1 MEEGFSRRE
10 QLVGGF
16 LLVLIIFTVVTLL
29 VIAQGKGWFQPQKTY
44 LIKFRQGYNLRQG
57 SLVKMFNAEI
67 GKVAVLG
74 ITQTMGHPQVEVT
87 LKVNEEYANLIRQDS
102 VAEVVSP
109 TLIGSEYVAISPGSS
124 GYPKIEPHDN
134 IPSRERKSVTEHLA
148 ELASEENIEKVKHML
163 INLAQF
169 SEQLKNDEKVLQA
182 ALNHANEVFLNL
194 TEGKGTLGMLVMQKD
209 FIVRFNQRL
218 DHMERTWA
226 EFLVEAKTVMVDLKP
241 TAQNL
246 GVFTKSINQEIE
258 PLKAIVA
265 NIKAGSE
272 ELPDLMEAATGTA
285 RSAKD
290 TMDAIKANPLIRWT
304 APTGAKSQTIHV
316 APRTLP

>member
-16 LLVLIIFTVVTLL
+16 LLVLIVITVVTLL
-29 VIAQGKGWFQPQKTY
+29 VIAQGKGWFQSQNNY
-44 LIKFRQGYNLRQG
+44 LIKFRQGYNLHQG
-57 SLVKMFNAEI
+57 SLVKMFNAEV

-74 ITQTMGHPQVEVT
+74 ITQTAGHPQVEVT
-87 LKVNEEYANLIRQDS
+87 IKVNEEYANLIRQDS

-109 TLIGSEYVAISPGSS
+109 TLIGSEYVEISPGSS
-124 GYPKIEPHDN
+124 GYPKIEPYGT

-148 ELASEENIEKVKHML
+148 ELASEENIQKVKHML
-163 INLAQF
+163 INLAKF
-169 SEQLKNDEKVLQA
+169 SEDLKNDEKVLLA
-182 ALNHANEVFLNL
+182 ALNHLDEVLKSL
-194 TEGKGTLGMLVMQKD
+194 TEGKGTLGMLVMHKELY
-209 FIVRFNQRL
+209 VRMNQAL
-218 DHMERTWA
+218 EDWDKF
-226 EFLVEAKTVMVDLKP
+226 FLEAKSVVVDLRP

-246 GVFTKSINQEIE
+246 GVFTKAINQEIE

-285 RSAKD
+285 RSAKQ
-290 TMDAIKANPLIRWT
+290 TMDAIKANPLIRMT
-304 APTGAKSQTIHV
+304 APQGAKSQTIHV
-316 APRTLP
+316 EPRTLP

>member
-1 MEEGFSRRE
+1 MEEGFSRKE
-10 QLVGGF
+10 QLAGGF

-29 VIAQGKGWFQPQKTY
+29 VIAQAKGWFQTQNTY
-44 LIKFRQGYNLRQG
+44 RIKFRQGYNLHQG
-57 SLVKMFNAEI
+57 SLVKMFNTEI
-67 GKVAVLG
+67 GKVALLS
-74 ITQTMGHPQVEVT
+74 ITQTTERPQVEVVI
-87 LKVNEEYANLIRQDS
+87 KVNEEYANLIRQDS

-109 TLIGSEYVAISPGSS
+109 TLIGSEYVDISPGTS
-124 GYPKIEPHDN
+124 GYPRIEPHGD

-148 ELASEENIEKVKHML
+148 ELASEENIKKVKQML
-163 INLAQF
+163 VNLAKF
-169 SEQLKNDEKVLQA
+169 SEDLKNDEKILQA
-182 ALNHANEVFLNL
+182 ALIHLDEVLKNI
-194 TEGKGTLGMLVMQKD
+194 TEGKGSLGMLVMQKE
-209 FIVRFNQRL
+209 FLVRFNQRL
-218 DHMERTWA
+218 DQMERTWSG
-226 EFLVEAKTVMVDLKP
+226 FLVEARTVMVDLKP

-246 GVFTKSINQEIE
+246 GVFTKSINEEIE

-272 ELPDLMEAATGTA
+272 DLPDLMEAATGTA

-304 APTGAKSQTIHV
+304 APKGTKSQSIHV

>member
-1 MEEGFSRRE
+1 MEEGFTRKE

-16 LLVLIIFTVVTLL
+16 LLVLIIFTMVTLL
-29 VIAQGKGWFQPQKTY
+29 VIAQGKGWFQTQNTY
-44 LIKFRQGYNLRQG
+44 RIKFRQGYNLHQG

-67 GKVAVLG
+67 GKVALLG
-74 ITQTMGHPQVEVT
+74 IIQPMGQPQVEVT
-87 LKVNEEYANLIRQDS
+87 IKVNEEYANLIRQDS

-109 TLIGSEYVAISPGSS
+109 TLIGSEYVEISPGSS

-148 ELASEENIEKVKHML
+148 ELASEENIQKVKHML
-163 INLAQF
+163 INLAKF
-169 SEQLKNDEKVLQA
+169 SEDLKNDEKVFLA
-182 ALNHANEVFLNL
+182 ALNHLDEVLKNL
-194 TEGKGTLGMLVMQKD
+194 TEAKGSLGMLVMQKD

-226 EFLVEAKTVMVDLKP
+226 EFLVAAKTVMVDLKP
-241 TAQNL
+241 TTQNL

-285 RSAKD
+285 KSARQ
-290 TMDAIKANPLIRWT
+290 TMDAIKANPIIRMT
-304 APTGAKSQTIHV
+304 APEGAKSRTIHV
-316 APRTLP
+316 EPRTLP

>member
-1 MEEGFSRRE
+1 MEEGFSRKE
-10 QLVGGF
+10 QLAGGF

-29 VIAQGKGWFQPQKTY
+29 VIAQAKGWFQTQNTY
-44 LIKFRQGYNLRQG
+44 LIKFRQGYNLHQG

-67 GKVAVLG
+67 GKVALLS
-74 ITQTMGHPQVEVT
+74 ITQTTERPQVEVT
-87 LKVNEEYANLIRQDS
+87 IKVNQEYANLIRQDS

-109 TLIGSEYVAISPGSS
+109 TLIGSEYVEISPGTS
-124 GYPKIEPHDN
+124 GYPRIEPHGD

-148 ELASEENIEKVKHML
+148 ELASEENIEKVKNL
-163 INLAQF
+163 LVNLAKF
-169 SEQLKNDEKVLQA
+169 SEDLKNDEKVLLA
-182 ALNHANEVFLNL
+182 VLNHVNEVFLNL
-194 TEGKGTLGMLVMQKD
+194 TEGKGSLGMLVNQKD
-209 FIVRFNQRL
+209 FIVQFNQRL
-218 DHMERTWA
+218 DRMERTWTG
-226 EFLVEAKTVMVDLKP
+226 FLVEAKTVMVDLKP
-241 TAQNL
+241 TTQNL

-272 ELPDLMEAATGTA
+272 ELPDLMEAATSTA
-285 RSAKD
+285 RSAKE
-290 TMDAIKANPLIRWT
+290 TIDAIKANPLIRMT

>member
-1 MEEGFSRRE
+1 MEEGFSRKE
-10 QLVGGF
+10 QLAGGF

-29 VIAQGKGWFQPQKTY
+29 VIAQAKGWFQRQNTY
-44 LIKFRQGYNLRQG
+44 LVKFRQGYNLHQG
-57 SLVKMFNAEI
+57 SLVKMFNTEI
-67 GKVAVLG
+67 GKVSLLS
-74 ITQTMGHPQVEVT
+74 ITQTTERPQVEVT
-87 LKVNEEYANLIRQDS
+87 IKVNEEYANLIRQDS

-109 TLIGSEYVAISPGSS
+109 TLIGSEYVEISPGTS
-124 GYPKIEPHDN
+124 GYPRIEPYDN

-148 ELASEENIEKVKHML
+148 ELASEENIQKVKHML
-163 INLAQF
+163 ANLAKF
-169 SEQLKNDEKVLQA
+169 SEDVKNDEKVLLA
-182 ALNHANEVFLNL
+182 ALNHLDEVLKNI
-194 TEGKGTLGMLVMQKD
+194 TEGKGSLGMLVMQKD
-209 FIVRFNQRL
+209 FIDRFNKRL

-226 EFLVEAKTVMVDLKP
+226 EFLVEAKIVMLDLKP

-246 GVFTKSINQEIE
+246 GVFTKAINQEIE

-272 ELPDLMEAATGTA
+272 ELPDLMDAATGTA

-290 TMDAIKANPLIRWT
+290 TMDAIKANPLIRLT
-304 APTGAKSQTIHV
+304 APAGAKSQTIHV

>member
-1 MEEGFSRRE
+1 MEEGFSRKE
-10 QLVGGF
+10 QLAGGF

-29 VIAQGKGWFQPQKTY
+29 VIAQAKGWFQTQNTY
-44 LIKFRQGYNLRQG
+44 LIKFRQGYNLHQG

-67 GKVAVLG
+67 GKVALLS
-74 ITQTMGHPQVEVT
+74 ITQTTERPQVEVT
-87 LKVNEEYANLIRQDS
+87 IKVNQEYANLIRQDS

-109 TLIGSEYVAISPGSS
+109 TLIGSEYVEISPGTS
-124 GYPKIEPHDN
+124 GYPRIEPYDS

-148 ELASEENIEKVKHML
+148 ELASEENIQKFKNLLV
-163 INLAQF
+163 NLAQF
-169 SEQLKNDEKVLQA
+169 SEDLKKDEKALLAV
-182 ALNHANEVFLNL
+182 LNHANEVFLNL
-194 TEGKGTLGMLVMQKD
+194 SEGKGRLGKLGNQKD
-209 FIVRFNQRL
+209 FIVQFNQRL
-218 DHMERTWA
+218 DRMERTWSG
-226 EFLVEAKTVMVDLKP
+226 FLVEAKTVMVDLKP

-246 GVFTKSINQEIE
+246 GVFTTSINQEIE

-272 ELPDLMEAATGTA
+272 ELPDLMDAATGTA
-285 RSAKD
+285 RSAKE
-290 TMDAIKANPLIRWT
+290 TMDAIKANPLIRMT

>member
-1 MEEGFSRRE
+1 MEEGFSRKE
-10 QLVGGF
+10 QLAGGF

-29 VIAQGKGWFQPQKTY
+29 VIAQAKGWFQTQNTY
-44 LIKFRQGYNLRQG
+44 RIKFRQGYNLHQG

-67 GKVAVLG
+67 GKVALLS
-74 ITQTMGHPQVEVT
+74 ITQTTERPQVEVT
-87 LKVNEEYANLIRQDS
+87 IKVNQEYANLIRQDS

-109 TLIGSEYVAISPGSS
+109 TLIGSEYVEISPGTS
-124 GYPKIEPHDN
+124 GYPRIEPYDN
-134 IPSRERKSVTEHLA
+134 IPSRERKSATEHLA
-148 ELASEENIEKVKHML
+148 ELASEENIQKVKQML
-163 INLAQF
+163 EHLAKF
-169 SEQLKNDEKVLQA
+169 SEDLRNDEKILQS
-182 ALNHANEVFLNL
+182 ALTNIDKVFLSL
-194 TEGKGTLGMLVMQKD
+194 AEGKGSLGMLVMQKE
-209 FIVRFNQRL
+209 FMVRFNQRL

-290 TMDAIKANPLIRWT
+290 TMDAIKANPLIRMT
-304 APTGAKSQTIHV
+304 APAGAKSQTIHV

>member
-1 MEEGFSRRE
+1 MEEGFTRKE

-29 VIAQGKGWFQPQKTY
+29 VIAQGKGWFQPQNTY
-44 LIKFRQGYNLRQG
+44 LVKFRQGYNLHQG

-67 GKVAVLG
+67 GKVAILG

-109 TLIGSEYVAISPGSS
+109 TLIGSEYVEISPGSS
-124 GYPKIEPHDN
+124 GYPKIEPYDT

-148 ELASEENIEKVKHML
+148 ELASEENIQKVKHML
-163 INLAQF
+163 VNLAQF
-169 SEQLKNDEKVLQA
+169 SEQLKNDEKVLLA
-182 ALNHANEVFLNL
+182 ALNHLDEVLKNL
-194 TEGKGTLGMLVMQKD
+194 TEGKGTLGMLVMQKELY
-209 FIVRFNQRL
+209 VRMNKALEDWDKF
-218 DHMERTWA
+218 
-226 EFLVEAKTVMVDLKP
+226 FVEAKTVMVDLKP

-272 ELPDLMEAATGTA
+272 DLPDLMEAATGTA

-290 TMDAIKANPLIRWT
+290 TMDAIKANPLIRMT
-304 APTGAKSQTIHV
+304 APKGAKSQTIHV
-316 APRTLP
+316 EPRTLP

>member
-1 MEEGFSRRE
+1 MEEGFSRKE
-10 QLVGGF
+10 QLAGGF

-29 VIAQGKGWFQPQKTY
+29 VIAQAKGWFQTQNTY
-44 LIKFRQGYNLRQG
+44 LIKFRQGYNLHQG

-67 GKVAVLG
+67 GKVALLS
-74 ITQTMGHPQVEVT
+74 ITQTTERPQVEVT
-87 LKVNEEYANLIRQDS
+87 IKVNQEYANLIRQDS

-109 TLIGSEYVAISPGSS
+109 TLIGSEYVEISPGTS
-124 GYPKIEPHDN
+124 GYPRIEPHGD

-148 ELASEENIEKVKHML
+148 ELASEENIQKVKVML
-163 INLAQF
+163 GHLAQF
-169 SEQLKNDEKVLQA
+169 SEDLKNDEKVLLA
-182 ALNHANEVFLNL
+182 ALNHLDEVLKNI

-218 DHMERTWA
+218 DRMERTWSR
-226 EFLVEAKTVMVDLKP
+226 FLVEAKTVMVDLKP

-290 TMDAIKANPLIRWT
+290 TMDAIKANPLIRMT
-304 APTGAKSQTIHV
+304 APAGAKSQTIHV